1 MVFGLFENNG
11 TLELRVNGAS
21 FSPGQKITGTVVL
34 NLTKPTKARELRV
47 SFYGTVH
54 GRKRSIR
61 HIFEVRQI
69 LSGEKIYSPGESY
82 AFELLIPMPVVF
94 HQPDNIVGELGANRL
109 EVHPL
114 GWYVLATL
122 DIALFSSLKKSV
134 QITLVGDMVTK
145 VKAPA
150 ATQEQQMAIVY
161 HNQEAWRLLA
171 GGAPEPAPGQA
182 ASPPQ
187 TPPVSPV

>member
-11 TLELRVNGAS
+11 SLDLRVNGAS
-21 FSPGQKITGTVVL
+21 FAPGQKITGTVAL
-34 NLTKPTKARELRV
+34 NLTKPMQAHELRV
-47 SFYGTVH
+47 AFYGTVH

-69 LSGEKIYSPGESY
+69 LSGQKLFSPGESY
-82 AFELLIPMPVVF
+82 AFELPIPMPVEF
-94 HQPDNIVGELGANRL
+94 HVPDNIIGQLGASRL

-134 QITLVGDMVTK
+134 QIALAGDMVTNVK
-145 VKAPA
+145 VPA
-150 ATQEQQMAIVY
+150 ATTEQQTAIVY

-182 ASPPQ
+182 APPPQ
-187 TPPVSPV
+187 TGQPPV